1 MNEDFLRYVINLTK
15 EKKKRHPDNVTSL
28 ISNPLKES
36 GILPTLNI
44 KSYLKIG
51 LNLNF
56 GLKIKSRS
64 QKYFELILTF
74 FVLLIHLNLMHN
86 QST

>member
-15 EKKKRHPDNVTSL
+15 EKKKKRHLDNVTSL

-44 KSYLKIG
+44 K
-51 LNLNF
+51 
-56 GLKIKSRS
+56 
-64 QKYFELILTF
+64 EL
-74 FVLLIHLNLMHN
+74 
-86 QST
+86 S

>member
-44 KSYLKIG
+44 K
-51 LNLNF
+51 
-56 GLKIKSRS
+56 
-64 QKYFELILTF
+64 EL
-74 FVLLIHLNLMHN
+74 
-86 QST
+86 S